1 MEINKCWHNHT
12 DIIVQTSLLMSFL
25 HIYRSLN
32 TLSLVQ
38 RYLHVSPHFKKV
50 HEINGDEERSDFSV
64 QVHHFD

>member
-1 MEINKCWHNHT
+1 MEINKCWHNCT

-25 HIYRSLN
+25 HKYRSLN

-50 HEINGDEERSDFSV
+50 HEINGDEEHCDFSV